1 MSMKT
6 DAQPAVWLGCL
17 SCNNSGYLVGR
28 WFPCDM
34 IEEVTLAEVHG
45 GQEYVY
51 PGCEE
56 VLALDSEYLPRGV
69 SKISQRGRLP
79 GVRSSSTSEVTA
91 GRSFSPGTRTA
102 HLPWTLTACRRPAS
116 SRRPIRAA
124 GTHSVSSW
132 SPGPTLRRVLPVA
145 GGRCPALRLGQV
157 RARLPARLHRCRCP
171 LRRCLRLPQPVEEG
185 CRCECGVECVRPCRT
200 VQMARG

>member
-17 SCNNSGYLVGR
+17 SCNNSGHLVGR

-56 VLALDSEYLPRGV
+56 VLALDSEYLHVASVR
-69 SKISQRGRLP
+69 SRSRGRLP

-124 GTHSVSSW
+124 GTRSVSSW
-132 SPGPTLRRVLPVA
+132 SPGPTTAECSTSGRRTLSGTSTGTSTSATA
-145 GGRCPALRLGQV
+145 GTTSPLSMPLAAV
-157 RARLPARLHRCRCP
+157 SSSSTTCR
-171 LRRCLRLPQPVEEG
+171 G
-185 CRCECGVECVRPCRT
+185 GVSS
-200 VQMARG
+200 

>member
-17 SCNNSGYLVGR
+17 SCNNSGHLVGR

-69 SKISQRGRLP
+69 SEISQPRAAAWGEIFVDAGGDRWEELLAWYENCSP
-79 GVRSSSTSEVTA
+79 SLDVNGVPSASEFEEVDQ
-91 GRSFSPGTRTA
+91 
-102 HLPWTLTACRRPAS
+102 
-116 SRRPIRAA
+116 AA

-132 SPGPTLRRVLPVA
+132 SPGSTTAACSTSGRRTLSGTSTGTSTSATA
-145 GGRCPALRLGQV
+145 G
-157 RARLPARLHRCRCP
+157 RLHRCRCP
-171 LRRCLRLPQPVEEG
+171 LRRGLRLPQPVEEG
-185 CRCECGVECVRPCRT
+185 CRCECGVECARPCRT

>member
-17 SCNNSGYLVGR
+17 SCNNSGHLVGR

-69 SKISQRGRLP
+69 SKISQP
-79 GVRSSSTSEVTA
+79 
-91 GRSFSPGTRTA
+91 
-102 HLPWTLTACRRPAS
+102 
-116 SRRPIRAA
+116 RAA
-124 GTHSVSSW
+124 AWGEIFVDVGSDRWEELLAWYENCSPSLDVNGVPSASEFEEADQGCWDSFREFVESW
-132 SPGPTLRRVLPVA
+132 VDD
-145 GGRCPALRLGQV
+145 
-157 RARLPARLHRCRCP
+157 
-171 LRRCLRLPQPVEEG
+171 
-185 CRCECGVECVRPCRT
+185 CGVFYQWPEDAIRHFDWDKYERDCRHDFTVVDAPCGG
-200 VQMARG
+200 VFVFHNL